1 MDQKTNK
8 MSGEEIEIT
17 PDVTAERI
25 RGYLEQEKRFDG
37 RKLDEYRD
45 LIIEKNI
52 SNKAEGSVRVKLGK
66 TEVLVGVKM
75 DVAVPYPDSPDKGN
89 LMVTAEFLPLSSS
102 RIELGPP
109 KFDSI
114 EVGRIIDRG
123 IRESKFIELEKLCII
138 EGEKVWTVFIDIYTI
153 NDDGNILDAAGI
165 GAVAALK
172 LAKVPKYDEE
182 KKKVIYGEYER
193 DLPLKKI
200 NPFAI
205 TVHKIGNHLILD
217 PTREEEDVSETRI
230 TVGSSDG
237 IIYSLQKGN
246 SNYFSV
252 EEIQKAFN
260 IVEKAWKELFK
271 KVEEQL
277 K

>member
-1 MDQKTNK
+1 

-17 PDVTAERI
+17 PEVTAERI
-25 RGYLEQEKRFDG
+25 RKYLEQEKRFDG
-37 RKLDEYRD
+37 RKLDEFRE

-52 SNKAEGSVRVKLGK
+52 SKKAEGSVRVKLGK

-89 LMVTAEFLPLSSS
+89 LMVTAEFLPLSSA

-123 IRESKFIELEKLCII
+123 IRESKLIELEKLCIK

-182 KKKVIYGEYER
+182 NKKVLYGESSGNI
-193 DLPLKKI
+193 PLKKI

-205 TVHKIGNHLILD
+205 TVHKIGKHLILD

-230 TVGSSDG
+230 TVGSSEG
-237 IIYSLQKGN
+237 VIYSLQKGN
-246 SNYFSV
+246 SSYFSV
-252 EEIQKAFN
+252 EEIKESFN

-271 KVEEQL
+271 KVEGQL

>member
-1 MDQKTNK
+1 MR
-8 MSGEEIEIT
+8 GEEIEIT
-17 PDVTAERI
+17 PEVTADRI
-25 RGYLEQEKRFDG
+25 RKYLEQEKRFDG
-37 RKLDEYRD
+37 RKTDEYRE
-45 LIIEKNI
+45 LTIEKNI
-52 SNKAEGSVRVKLGK
+52 SKKAEGSVRVKLGK

-75 DVAVPYPDSPDKGN
+75 DVAEPYPDSPDKGN

-114 EVGRIIDRG
+114 EVGRIVDRG
-123 IRESKFIELEKLCII
+123 IRESKFIELEKLCIK

-172 LAKVPKYDEE
+172 ITKVPKYDKENE
-182 KKKVIYGEYER
+182 KVLHEEYEGNI
-193 DLPLKKI
+193 PLKKI
-200 NPFAI
+200 NPFTI
-205 TVHKIGNHLILD
+205 TVHKIGKHLILD
-217 PTREEEDVSETRI
+217 PTREEEDVSETRM
-230 TVGSSDG
+230 TVGSSEG

-246 SNYFSV
+246 SSYFSV
-252 EEIQKAFN
+252 EEIQKSFS

-271 KVEEQL
+271 KVEAQL